1 MQLTGSPGK
10 LAFPAVCARCG
21 APAGRRIRVEKVF
34 SRSDGDLRTAYAV
47 LRTDVPFCL
56 TCTSKHRS
64 EATGR
69 PFGERVVSLFRS
81 ALLVPALGFA
91 MAALWSLLQVIDHV
105 GSGESAL
112 RFAGLF
118 AGFALLALVCT
129 RAALRRTHRYRVAE
143 PSSVTSAF
151 DFTDDLSEMFERER
165 HDYRL
170 ANPVFGDAF
179 VAVNASRVWH
189 SDSGRARAG
198 DRGRSAVLLLSL
210 TGGVAVLGWLGLSA
224 LRG

>member
-1 MQLTGSPGK
+1 VQLTGSPEK
-10 LAFPAVCARCG
+10 LAYPAVCARCG
-21 APAGRRIRVEKVF
+21 SPAGRRIRVEKVF

-56 TCTSKHRS
+56 SCTSKHRS
-64 EATGR
+64 EATGQ

-81 ALLVPALGFA
+81 VLLVPALGFA
-91 MAALWSLLQVIDHV
+91 VAALWSLLQAIDRL
-105 GSGESAL
+105 GGGESAL

-118 AGFALLALVCT
+118 AGFALLTLVCT

-210 TGGVAVLGWLGLSA
+210 TGGVAVLGWLGLSV